1 MSMTRLTADNTSEF
15 LKRFNTFYDGIVRS
29 LQLDFA
35 NDPAGVMT
43 VKIEVRD
50 NQRDFNDGWVSVVSL
65 QIKKIKESCI
75 RSPGESYLSLDDGLH
90 LSWHDEVAWIEVGW
104 LVDPPQN
111 LEELRTSYVYA
122 VASHIWWRAEPH
134 NIRQ

>member
-15 LKRFNTFYDGIVRS
+15 LKRFNTFYNGIVRS

-35 NDPAGVMT
+35 SDPSGAMT

-50 NQRDFNDGWVSVVSL
+50 DQRDFNDGCVSVVTL
-65 QIKKIKESCI
+65 QIEKIKEACI

-90 LSWHDEVAWIEVGW
+90 LS
-104 LVDPPQN
+104 
-111 LEELRTSYVYA
+111 
-122 VASHIWWRAEPH
+122 
-134 NIRQ
+134 